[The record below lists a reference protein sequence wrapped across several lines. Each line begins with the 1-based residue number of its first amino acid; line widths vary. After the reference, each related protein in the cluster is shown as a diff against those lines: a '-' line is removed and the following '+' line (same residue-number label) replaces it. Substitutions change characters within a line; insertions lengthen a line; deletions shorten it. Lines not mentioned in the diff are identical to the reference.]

1 MPKAHTK
8 EEATSERIELKGIAV
23 SPGRAIGKAL
33 VLTTS
38 TMKIEPRKIA
48 DDLIAEEVERFH
60 KAVEISKEQIRAIRE
75 KVEREIDS
83 THAAIFGSHLLI
95 LEDPLIIDETIRKI
109 HQLGVNAEYAFS
121 ETMDRISS
129 LFSRIAEGYFS
140 ARDSDVTDVRNRVL
154 GNILQL
160 ESIKLSDLGE
170 PVIVIARDLGPSDT
184 AHMSRDKVMAFAT
197 DIGGPTSHTAI
208 MAKALEIPAVVG
220 LDSITRQVQTN
231 DTVIVDGTRGIV
243 IVNPLKADLDRYAR
257 DKKEQVGKEK
267 ELEKLCAL
275 AAETLDGHRVELS
288 ANIELPSEIGHV
300 KHHGADGIGLFRT
313 EFIYLDKDHLPTEE
327 EQFDVY
333 REVASSVRP
342 KPVIFRTL
350 DLGGD
355 KFLSA
360 IPLSKELNILG
371 LRAIRLCLAY
381 PDMFRQQ
388 LRAMLRASAN
398 GFVKIMF
405 PFVTALEELLEA
417 KKILA
422 DVMRDLKKR
431 RVPFDAHI
439 EVGIMIEIPSA
450 ALIADRL
457 AKEVNF
463 FSIGTNDLIQYTLAV
478 DRVNERVAHLYEP
491 LHPGVLRLIKS
502 VVDAGHAERIWVG
515 VCGEM
520 AADPVI
526 ATILL
531 GLGVDELSMGPVSI
545 PEVKKVIRS
554 IRMDDA
560 RRLASVILSQENIA
574 DIKKIVHAEFCQL
587 EQKQAQ

>member
-1 MPKAHTK
+1 MPKTQRK
-8 EEATSERIELKGIAV
+8 EESVVERRELKGIPV
-23 SPGRAIGKAL
+23 SPGTAIGKAL
-33 VLTTS
+33 VITGGV
-38 TMKIEPRKIA
+38 MKIEPRKISDERVA
-48 DDLIAEEVERFH
+48 HEVERFR
-60 KAVEISKEQIRAIRE
+60 KAVEVSKGQLRAIRE
-75 KVEREIDS
+75 KIEREIDS

-95 LEDPLIIDETIRKI
+95 LEDPLIIEETIRKVRE
-109 HQLGVNAEYAFS
+109 LRVNPEYAFH

-129 LFSRIAEGYFS
+129 LFSRIADGFFS
-140 ARDSDVTDVRNRVL
+140 ARDSDVSDVRNRVL
-154 GNILQL
+154 GNLLQL

-220 LDSITRQVQTN
+220 LDTITQQVGTN

-243 IVNPLKADLDRYAR
+243 IINPDREDQERYAR
-257 DKKEQVGKEK
+257 EKKEQAGKEK
-267 ELEKLCAL
+267 ELNKLRTL
-275 AAETLDGHRVELS
+275 PAETLDGHRIEVS
-288 ANIELPSEIGHV
+288 ANVELPSEIGHV

-313 EFIYLDKDHLPTEE
+313 EFIYLDRDRLPTEE
-327 EQFDVY
+327 EQFEVY
-333 REVASSVRP
+333 REVASAMRP

-355 KFLSA
+355 KFISS
-360 IPLSKELNILG
+360 IPISKDLNILG

-381 PDMFRQQ
+381 PEMFRQH
-388 LRAMLRASAN
+388 LRAMVRASAH
-398 GFVKIMF
+398 GSVKIMF
-405 PFVTALEELLEA
+405 PFVTGLEEVVEA
-417 KKILA
+417 KRILA
-422 DVMRDLKKR
+422 EVTRDLKR
-431 RVPFDAHI
+431 RRLPFDPQF
-439 EVGIMIEIPSA
+439 ELGIMIEIPSA

-491 LHPGVLRLIKS
+491 LHPGVLRLIKMI
-502 VVDAGHAERIWVG
+502 VDAAHGHHIWVG

-520 AADPVI
+520 AGDPAI
-526 ATILL
+526 ATILM

-545 PEVKKVIRS
+545 PEVKKVIRTT
-554 IRMDDA
+554 RMEDA
-560 RRLASVILSQENIA
+560 KRLASVVLAQENA
-574 DIKKIVHAEFCQL
+574 EDIKKIVRSKFFPPE
-587 EQKQAQ
+587 ERNKE